1 MQRTMTF
8 KFASLSVLL
17 SITGWLYAQQP
28 QRQLTTE
35 QQAQQAVAKAQ
46 TVKPSIPQ
54 RPVNQEITDWVTS
67 SEKEL
72 VGITEDM
79 PEDKYNFAP
88 TNGEF
93 RGVRNFG
100 KQVKHAAAAIQLA
113 SAAIL
118 GDPTPADAADERGP
132 DAAKTKAEILKYL
145 KDSYAYLR
153 KAAAAIDEKNAFEPF
168 KSPFGQGL
176 RTRVSLIN
184 ATLVHSA
191 NHYGQ
196 MVEYLRMNGIRPRGS
211 N

>member
-1 MQRTMTF
+1 MNKKNWMLAALF
-8 KFASLSVLL
+8 FLIGSNLAL
-17 SITGWLYAQQP
+17 
-28 QRQLTTE
+28 
-35 QQAQQAVAKAQ
+35 AQ
-46 TVKPSIPQ
+46 TPKPATH
-54 RPVNQEITDWVTS
+54 RPVSQEVSEWINY

-72 VGITEDM
+72 LGMAEDM

-100 KQVKHAAAAIQLA
+100 KQVKHAAAAVQLIA
-113 SAAIL
+113 AAIL

-132 DAAKTKAEILKYL
+132 DSARTKPEIIKYL

-153 KAAAAIDEKNAFEPF
+153 KAAATLDEKTAFELV
-168 KSPFGQGL
+168 KNPFGQGQQ
-176 RTRVSLIN
+176 TRIGLL
-184 ATLVHSA
+184 TLGLVHSS

-196 MVEYLRMNGIRPRGS
+196 MVGYLRMNGLRPRGS